1 MPRAL
6 AGTPGFEESEMS
18 WNEMEG
24 NDDAMEFSPR
34 RSDLYGDRDP
44 MEQDDELEELEDD
57 DDEFLEE
64 EEEDEDDLDEDE
76 DEDDD
81 YEEEDEETDEDEG
94 GSRY

>member
-1 MPRAL
+1 MSRAL

-18 WNEMEG
+18 RNEMEG
-24 NDDAMEFSPR
+24 NGDAMELSPR

-44 MEQDDELEELEDD
+44 MEQDDDPEELEEEDD
-57 DDEFLEE
+57 ESL
-64 EEEDEDDLDEDE
+64 E

-81 YEEEDEETDEDEG
+81 DDDDDDEEDDDDYDDEEEETDEDEG